1 MGGVIR
7 QEIEDFCVEELTN
20 RVESTNGNYLI
31 VELTKKNWEVHHLIR
46 DLSSI
51 LRVSQKRFGWAGTK
65 DKRAITKQKISIWDI
80 GEEDLARVRL
90 RDVELKLV
98 GRSNKKISLG
108 DLWGNRFKITVRA
121 ISLTVEE
128 TLSRIKAINQE
139 LGKGVPNFF
148 GVQRFGENRP
158 VTHVVGEAIQR
169 GDFRDAAL
177 TYIARPFPGEPEEI
191 KKARQFVRDSN
202 DFKEGLKI
210 YPINLQFERAMMN
223 HLISHPEDYPGS
235 FMVLSPNLQKM
246 FMHAYQ
252 SYIFN
257 KILSRRIESGLSIN
271 EAYDGDIVCFKNEMG
286 LPDTSRLQKV
296 TKENLDGIN
305 NLINRGRAFVTAPLV
320 GYDTGFA
327 NGTPGEIERAVVS
340 GMKVDLQGFRVP
352 LMPELGSKGLRR
364 EIILQLH
371 PEFSVAED
379 ELNAGMT
386 KLILEFSLQKGSY
399 ATIVLREYMK
409 SGIISSKDRA
419 NNSI

>member
-1 MGGVIR
+1 VGGVIR
-7 QEIEDFCVEELTN
+7 QEIEDFCIEELTN
-20 RVESTNGNYLI
+20 RVESTNGNYII

-80 GEEDLARVRL
+80 GEEELARVRL

-108 DLWGNRFKITVRA
+108 DLWGNRFKITVRK
-121 ISLTVEE
+121 IEFPIEE
-128 TLSRIKAINQE
+128 TLSRVKAINQE
-139 LGKGVPNFF
+139 LEKGVPNFF

-191 KKARQFVRDSN
+191 KKARQFVWDTL

-210 YPINLQFERAMMN
+210 FPANLQFERAMMN

-235 FMVLSPNLQKM
+235 FMALSPNLQKM
-246 FMHAYQ
+246 FLHAYQ

-296 TKENLDGIN
+296 TGENLDGIN
-305 NLINRGRAFVTAPLV
+305 NLIIRGRAFVTAPLV
-320 GYDTGFA
+320 GYETGFA
-327 NGTPGEIERAVVS
+327 NGLPGEIERAVVS
-340 GMKVDLQGFRVP
+340 MMKVDLEGFRVP
-352 LMPELGSKGLRR
+352 LMPALGSKGLRR
-364 EIILQLH
+364 EIILQLRS
-371 PEFSVAED
+371 EFSMAED
-379 ELNAGMT
+379 ELNPGMT
-386 KLILEFSLQKGSY
+386 KLILGFSLQKGSY
-399 ATIVLREYMK
+399 ATIVLREFMK
-409 SGIISSKDRA
+409 VQ
-419 NNSI
+419 

>member
-1 MGGVIR
+1 VGGVIR

-20 RVESTNGNYLI
+20 RVETTNGNYLI

-46 DLSSI
+46 DLSGI

-121 ISLTVEE
+121 IPLNVEDA
-128 TLSRIKAINQE
+128 LSRVKAINQE
-139 LGKGVPNFF
+139 LEKGVPNFF

-169 GDFRDAAL
+169 GDFREAAL

-191 KKARQFVRDSN
+191 KKTRQFVWDTG

-210 YPINLQFERAMMN
+210 YPVNLQFERAMMN
-223 HLISHPEDYPGS
+223 HLISNPEDYPGS

-246 FMHAYQ
+246 FLHAYQ

-257 KILSRRIESGLSIN
+257 KILSKRIESGLSIN

-320 GYDTGFA
+320 GYETGFA
-327 NGTPGEIERAVVS
+327 NGTPGDIERGVVS
-340 GMKVDLQGFRVP
+340 EMKIDLPGFRVP
-352 LMPELGSKGLRR
+352 LMPELGSKGMRR
-364 EIILQLH
+364 EIILQLR

-386 KLILEFSLQKGSY
+386 KLILDFSLQKGSY

-409 SGIISSKDRA
+409 V
-419 NNSI
+419 